1 MDSSRKCRMLAE
13 QLCAALDGRPAGRD
27 RYKARCPAHDDK
39 SPSLSIT
46 QKPDRVLIHCFSGCS
61 QKEVISALID
71 RGLWNQKPRKSF
83 TYSEADLDESM
94 FFCVIWNSHI
104 RQGKY
109 VSPEDDKKMNK
120 HLQRL
125 KTYSRWRFDFV
136 VRDACG
142 C

>member
-1 MDSSRKCRMLAE
+1 MLAE
-13 QLCAALDGRPAGRD
+13 QLCVALDGKPAGRD

-71 RGLWNQKPRKSF
+71 RGLWNQKPRKPF
-83 TYSEADLDESM
+83 AYSEADLDESM

-109 VSPEDDKKMNK
+109 VS
-120 HLQRL
+120 
-125 KTYSRWRFDFV
+125 
-136 VRDACG
+136 A
-142 C
+142 